1 MPEQT
6 SLKRGKKYLYCLGA
20 AFALFFTNVLYN
32 LMDCFLN
39 NHSDFDLIFSE
50 ILPVCAVVTA
60 AGTLLLS
67 LILFLIPSGRQD
79 RVLNVLLGLTA
90 ALTIASWAQITLLN
104 KSLGLLDG
112 AVMPDFSFT
121 HRDSIIGTAV
131 WLGAIALVFILR
143 KVLKSSWRGVMAAV
157 VGTVLLMEFGSLATS
172 MLKTDKSAYSRSSYR
187 FSFDEELTVSARGNV
202 LLIIMDT
209 VPNKYA
215 DEWLKEYPEEADF
228 LNDFTYYDN
237 ANANYQ
243 PTYPAVLH
251 LLTAHP
257 NDVHAGIDDN
267 CYQAWHDERTIRSY
281 KALKD
286 AGWKR
291 FLYFPKHEAYVG
303 GSDGPAMVM
312 DFFDNVEDAMSA
324 TTIRYD
330 RVWTE
335 LSNLALFRSAPQRC
349 KLWFYD
355 EANDVQTCVEVQ
367 SKSGKSATYQNY
379 EMYHRLKDEG
389 LKAADDSPYFVM
401 QYLWGLHSPLQTG
414 ADCEYVEDSTQ
425 VTHMDTMRGLMTYL
439 REYLRQLKE
448 IGVYDNSTVI
458 VMADHGTW
466 SYQQGMV
473 LIKEAGRT
481 GDQLTVSS
489 APIDYSD
496 MLNTVLINAGI
507 TPEEG
512 TSIYDFAEGDQRT
525 RMSYIRV
532 TDENYPPAPKYHG
545 TGDAIR
551 NVYYGYEYTGDKNT
565 LNKMAAD
572 KDITVIVPLPEAF

>member
-1 MPEQT
+1 MPDKT
-6 SLKRGKKYLYCLGA
+6 GLTRGKKWLYCLGA

-50 ILPVCAVVTA
+50 LLPVCAVVTV
-60 AGTLLLS
+60 AGTLVMALV
-67 LILFLIPSGRQD
+67 LFLIPSGRHE
-79 RVLNVLLGLTA
+79 RVLNVLLGLIA

-121 HRDSIIGTAV
+121 HKDSLLGVAV
-131 WLGAIALVFILR
+131 WVGAIVPVFALR
-143 KVLKSSWRGVMAAV
+143 RVLKGSWRKVMAAV

-172 MLKTDKSAYSRSSYR
+172 LLKTDKSAYSRSSYQ
-187 FSFDEELTVSARGNV
+187 FSFDEELTVSSKGNV
-202 LLIIMDT
+202 IMLVMDT
-209 VPNKYA
+209 LANQFT
-215 DEWLKEYPEEADF
+215 DEWLAEYPEEADF
-228 LNDFTYYDN
+228 LSDFTYYNN

-312 DFFDNVEDAMSA
+312 DFFENVEDASG
-324 TTIRYD
+324 TVTIRYD

-355 EANDVQTCVEVQ
+355 EANDVQTCVDIQ
-367 SKSGKSATYQNY
+367 TKAGKTATYQNY
-379 EMYHRLKDEG
+379 EMYQRLKEEG

-401 QYLWGLHSPLQTG
+401 QYLWGLHSPLKTN
-414 ADCEYVEDSTQ
+414 AACEYVEDSTQ
-425 VTHMDTMRGLMTYL
+425 VTLMDTTRGMMVYL

-448 IGVYDNSTVI
+448 IGVYDQSTII
-458 VMADHGTW
+458 VLADHGTW
-466 SYQQGMV
+466 TYQQGMV
-473 LIKEAGRT
+473 LVKEAGRT
-481 GDQLTVSS
+481 GDQLTLNG

-496 MLNTVLINAGI
+496 MLNTVLLNAGI

-512 TSIYDFAEGDQRT
+512 TSIYDFAEGDVRT
-525 RMSYIRV
+525 RMSYIRK
-532 TDENYPPAPKYHG
+532 TDENYPPVPKYHG
-545 TGDAIR
+545 TGNAVR

-565 LNKMAAD
+565 LNKKVAD
-572 KDITVIVPLPEAF
+572 KDITVIVPLPETF